1 MDANLFTNGMG
12 MPKTSVHAPM
22 KAEAIR
28 LRVEHRL
35 GSSVISRRTGVPM
48 NTLHYWLS
56 DYPLTDKERAR
67 ILSEA
72 ERVPQPKKELPGGP
86 GVPCD
91 MAENLTTLQKGAV
104 AENAA
109 KAAMSRHGFLLAN
122 PDGDG
127 DVVDVYVR
135 RSGGERVGFVQVRM
149 TSKPPARN
157 GLPSI
162 SLRRYR
168 NGAANNFKK
177 GDFHF
182 LVGFCPDNSKCFVY
196 SYDEVSHLANSVT
209 ISEEAC
215 EAWWKIDEWLAG
227 RRVSQAAPARR
238 RRKTSR

>member
-1 MDANLFTNGMG
+1 
-12 MPKTSVHAPM
+12 MPRTSVHAAM
-22 KAEAIR
+22 KDEAIR

-35 GSSVISRRTGVPM
+35 AASVISRRTGVPM
-48 NTLHYWLS
+48 NTLHYWLV
-56 DYPLTDKERAR
+56 DYPLTNRERAR

-72 ERVPQPKKELPGGP
+72 ERAPQPKKSLPGGM
-86 GVPCD
+86 GVACE
-91 MAENLTTLQKGAV
+91 MADNLSTLQKGAV
-104 AENAA
+104 AENAV
-109 KAAMSRHGFLLAN
+109 KAAMSRQGFLMAN

-135 RSGGERVGFVQVRM
+135 RHGGQRVGFVQIRM

-168 NGAANNFKK
+168 NGAANSFKK

-196 SYDEVSHLANSVT
+196 SYEEVSHLANSVT
-209 ISEEAC
+209 ISEESC
-215 EAWWKIDEWLAG
+215 EAWWKIDDWLAG
-227 RRVSQAAPARR
+227 RKTARLVAQPRGR
-238 RRKTSR
+238 RGARSR

>member
-1 MDANLFTNGMG
+1 
-12 MPKTSVHAPM
+12 MPRVSVHAA
-22 KAEAIR
+22 KKEEAIS

-35 GSSVISRRTGVPM
+35 GASAISRRTGVPM
-48 NTLHYWLS
+48 SLLNYWLAG
-56 DYPLTDKERAR
+56 YPLTDKERAR

-72 ERVPQPKKELPGGP
+72 ERAPQPKKELPGGA
-86 GVPCD
+86 GVPCE
-91 MAENLTTLQKGAV
+91 MAGNLSTLQKGAV
-104 AENAA
+104 AENAV
-109 KAAMSRHGFLLAN
+109 KAAMSRRGFLMAN

-135 RSGGERVGFVQVRM
+135 RHGGQRVGFVQIRM

-168 NGAANNFKK
+168 NGAPNNFKK

-182 LVGFCPDNSKCFVY
+182 LVGFCPENSKCFVY

-209 ISEEAC
+209 ISEESC

-227 RRVSQAAPARR
+227 RRPAPSSPAQR
-238 RRKTSR
+238 RRKTTR